1 LIYLRFFYQFLIFA
15 LFNSCSQ
22 INDSSDDFIFD
33 LQLSEAYSNSELF
46 PILTEIND
54 FLKQELKDSIDAEE
68 TGVDLLDKMIQE
80 DKAPQS
86 VDTEFPLWSIL
97 YPSVQHDSDTLYPI
111 PGAVLGIT
119 TPSDTSVINQYFKKS
134 RISELLPNDIKY
146 RYNAISETNGD
157 YMQLFGLKA
166 STTMTLSDS
175 IFSCEIKEGGFYDLF
190 SGVHREIAKIVD
202 GESFALIIRLKSS
215 FTKQA

>member
-1 LIYLRFFYQFLIFA
+1 MKKLDLLTILLSVLIFA

-97 YPSVQHDSDTLYPI
+97 YPSVQHDS
-111 PGAVLGIT
+111 G
-119 TPSDTSVINQYFKKS
+119 
-134 RISELLPNDIKY
+134 
-146 RYNAISETNGD
+146 
-157 YMQLFGLKA
+157 
-166 STTMTLSDS
+166 
-175 IFSCEIKEGGFYDLF
+175 
-190 SGVHREIAKIVD
+190 EIAKIVD

-215 FTKQA
+215 FTNKLDGATYVINCKIDTREYLIPLDKQTLMQPIPIGILSEKEKDLLIERFPEIVID